1 MKRKRLIKLHSINR
15 TKLGSW
21 VKLKTT
27 SRKLKVRRKAGS
39 RQIKKMRARRNKVRM
54 EIVKKNR
61 MKNDY
66 N

>member
-39 RQIKKMRARRNKVRM
+39 RQIKKMRVRRNKVRM